1 MIKHIKAPICVFAA
15 IIIMAGSPGCRSL
28 KDKDKNP
35 EYGTGTITPTG
46 FDDDYPLPQGDFSSE
61 GEVLTAAET
70 GYFDKVFFKLDA
82 HNIAASEVAKIRA
95 VAEFLADKPPSVVV
109 VIEGHCDERGT
120 TEYNITLGE
129 TRALNVRDRLIA
141 YGISPG
147 RIQTVSF
154 GKEKPADMR
163 HNETAWS
170 QNRRAEFVFYRLR

>member
-15 IIIMAGSPGCRSL
+15 IIIMAGSSGCRSIRNNN
-28 KDKDKNP
+28 KDPNSGMEPINP
-35 EYGTGTITPTG
+35 TEFGE
-46 FDDDYPLPQGDFSSE
+46 DNPLPQGDFALE
-61 GEVLTAAET
+61 GEALTAAET

-82 HNIAASEVAKIRA
+82 HNIASSEVAKIRA
-95 VAEFLADKPPSVVV
+95 VAEFLADKPPSIVV

-163 HNETAWS
+163 HNESAWS
-170 QNRRAEFVFYRLR
+170 QNRRAEFVFYKLR